1 MMSRSDKEVNISYTL
16 NRNYLCLEFE
26 SFSLSQEI
34 EAEKRAVSGGTKKVV
49 SPRKETK
56 VGGQVLRQSITRMS
70 YMYLYYYTLYNLKAF
85 WFNMHF
91 VIKMHSFTMQCRG

>member
-26 SFSLSQEI
+26 SLSLSQEI
-34 EAEKRAVSGGTKKVV
+34 EAEKKAVSGGTKKVV

-56 VGGQVLRQSITRMS
+56 VGGQVLGQSIAGTS
-70 YMYLYYYTLYNLKAF
+70 YLYYYTLYHLKAF

-91 VIKMHSFTMQCRG
+91 VINMHSFPMQCRG

>member
-1 MMSRSDKEVNISYTL
+1 MSRSDKEANISYTL

-56 VGGQVLRQSITRMS
+56 VGGQVLEHHKDELPVLLHALQFEGLLVQHALC
-70 YMYLYYYTLYNLKAF
+70 YQNAF
-85 WFNMHF
+85 
-91 VIKMHSFTMQCRG
+91 CRG